1 MTDGYEKWR
10 SWIADDFYEPT
21 TEKIPPLGFWRFP
34 YSDKETNSIKWELVA
49 TWKADGF
56 YRVCRSKWQKIN
68 NETDPAIIDEIFA
81 NEHYA
86 IPHEVFKNI
95 QSGGEWPSIHT
106 VRMPNWSE
114 AIKTRA
120 PWSEKWAREQL
131 AQARVKAIETGA
143 AIGDNNSPFE
153 PETADK
159 ALAAAILKKGEEL
172 KSLLDSWGGEPRNQ
186 VEAELVGS
194 YVNVFRNF
202 EKQAN
207 AYHAS
212 EKAPHLEAGRAV
224 DAKWFPPVRDRAI
237 ACATKAKQITE
248 AFKRAEDARK
258 KEEIDRLLADM
269 RKRAEQEAKITGEPV
284 ADIPEIKIEPTIIA
298 AQRGRKTT
306 PKVWQVVNPIEFGT
320 YILNMESI
328 PPDMLECLNKLARKM
343 GAAGVN
349 ALPGCEFKEK
359 L

>member
-1 MTDGYEKWR
+1 MMNDPYYEWR
-10 SWIADDFYEPT
+10 EALEGRRVGWDRR
-21 TEKIPPLGFWRFP
+21 KVPPCGKWRFP
-34 YSDKETNSIKWELVA
+34 WSDRKTRESGQELVA
-49 TWKADGF
+49 TWQDDNGTYFIARNKFG
-56 YRVCRSKWQKIN
+56 RG
-68 NETDPAIIDEIFA
+68 IIDEHDPEILWEIFVA
-81 NEHYA
+81 EHYA
-86 IPHEVFKNI
+86 IPDDVYFSVLN
-95 QSGGEWPSIHT
+95 GGDFPPEHT
-106 VRMPNWSE
+106 VRVRLPDVWSMDL
-114 AIKTRA
+114 
-120 PWSEKWAREQL
+120 AREIL
-131 AQARVKAIETGA
+131 AKARVMAIETGF
-143 AIGDNNSPFE
+143 AIGDNNPPFE
-153 PETADK
+153 PGTADK